1 MLELHAIAAKKAEG
15 VGEFAVA
22 MTAEERRRFLRGI
35 RADYREYYKMLGTV
49 NAETSE
55 CSRGADR
62 DSIHEAIR
70 GSVGFG
76 RLSRMVFGVL
86 EEWMQGQLEAEASSC
101 VEAEREE
108 EAMEWTT
115 TLALVL
121 SDQGRHDDALA
132 MRERV
137 LEFSRRVLP
146 ENHPDI
152 GEGDV
157 WYGICMIW
165 IVTRGFLF
173 DVQVRPWAILPR
185 RTLRLEGTRM
195 RLRWGKGCWSSCVG
209 FCRRTILQ
217 LVREMCGMGFA

>member
-1 MLELHAIAAKKAEG
+1 MGCVWELLSACDGVVCRCVLELHAIAAKKEEG
-15 VGEFAVA
+15 GGEFAVA
-22 MTAEERRRFLRGI
+22 MTAEEKRRFLQGI
-35 RADYREYYKMLGTV
+35 KSSHKEYYKMLGTV

-62 DSIHEAIR
+62 DSIHEGIR

-101 VEAEREE
+101 VEAGREE
-108 EAMEWTT
+108 EAMGWTS
-115 TLALVL
+115 TLASVL
-121 SDQGRHDDALA
+121 LDQGRHDDALA
-132 MRERV
+132 MQERV

-157 WYGICMIW
+157 WYGICILL
-165 IVTRGFLF
+165 IVTRGFF
-173 DVQVRPWAILPR
+173 V
-185 RTLRLEGTRM
+185 
-195 RLRWGKGCWSSCVG
+195 
-209 FCRRTILQ
+209 
-217 LVREMCGMGFA
+217 